1 MTVSW
6 EINES
11 SFGDLMLSFDIT
23 VDILSHKWFLV
34 FDFTWRSNPTLR
46 WKMAENRSIFC
57 THLLTFAIGIK
68 KK

>member
-46 WKMAENRSIFC
+46 WKMAENRSIF
-57 THLLTFAIGIK
+57 
-68 KK
+68 